1 MSGTLF
7 ESVVILDSGKTG
19 TLHKSLIYAFESV
32 VILDS
37 GKTASFSCS
46 PWRRF
51 ESVVILDSGKTVSYH
66 PALVYPIVLLLLGP
80 LIVPAF

>member
-1 MSGTLF
+1 MILDSGKTRRDRHLSEIRF
-7 ESVVILDSGKTG
+7 ESVVILDSGKTRHIVENPCTG
-19 TLHKSLIYAFESV
+19 
-32 VILDS
+32 
-37 GKTASFSCS
+37 
-46 PWRRF
+46 F